1 MSKKERNMGQIF
13 VAFSEYLNFIN
24 RHSNPNQQN
33 SDCCWMKAFYRCQI
47 DVAISNLAN
56 ARAISCWQFVLH
68 DSYSLKIINFDLLRN
83 LEQTF
88 CLRLNNACRHMIL
101 PDNKSCSFKNLKYI
115 HLSTHRFSHSGC
127 P

>member
-56 ARAISCWQFVLH
+56 TRAISCWQFVLL
-68 DSYSLKIINFDLLRN
+68 DSYSLKIINFDLLWN
-83 LEQTF
+83 LEQTLY
-88 CLRLNNACRHMIL
+88 LRLKKGVHPMIL
-101 PDNKSCSFKNLKYI
+101 QTKKQ
-115 HLSTHRFSHSGC
+115 
-127 P
+127 

>member
-1 MSKKERNMGQIF
+1 MSKEEKKMGQ
-13 VAFSEYLNFIN
+13 SYLNFIN
-24 RHSNPNQQN
+24 SNLNQQN
-33 SDCCWMKAFYRCQI
+33 SLCCWMKAFYRCQI

-56 ARAISCWQFVLH
+56 TRAISCWQFVLH

-115 HLSTHRFSHSGC
+115 HLSTRRFSHSGC